1 MLAISPSASE
11 AIKGLVAASD
21 LPPDGGVRI
30 SSHTE
35 GPGTFE
41 LSLAPEAG
49 EADAVVKEQGAIVFL
64 DDEIAPLLDDKT
76 LDAQT
81 QGDRVTFT
89 FVAGEETN
97 GGTAGGS
104 A

>member
-1 MLAISPSASE
+1 MLAISLSASE

-30 SSHTE
+30 SSHPE
-35 GPGTFE
+35 RPGMFE

-49 EADAVVKEQGAIVFL
+49 EADAVVEEQGAIVFL
-64 DDEIAPLLDDKT
+64 DDEIAPLLEDKT

-89 FVAGEETN
+89 FVGSEENN
-97 GGTAGGS
+97 GGTAGSSG
-104 A
+104 